1 VPQIHYEGKTY
12 EGQAGESVLDSLLRH
27 GLKVPYSCKAGACQT
42 CLMQARDGTVPPK
55 SQTGLKETLAA
66 QKYFLACVCHPEGDI
81 HVCTAG
87 DETKVSATVASIEDI
102 GASVLRVKLNCAQP
116 LGHRAGQYL
125 SLLRED
131 GLARSYSIAS
141 RPEDGLLEL
150 HVRLIPNGAMST
162 WLKTEAKPG
171 ASVRVQGPSGNC
183 FYVAGKPEQPLL
195 LAGTGT
201 GLAPL
206 YGIAQDA
213 LANGHTG
220 PIVLYHG
227 ARNPSGLYLI
237 QELKELAAKHANF
250 TYNACVLDDASDGL
264 LGGALDTVLL
274 AREKNLAQTRIFLC
288 GDPALVMGLRK
299 KLFMAG
305 ASLKQIF
312 ADAFLPSVK

>member
-1 VPQIHYEGKTY
+1 MPRIHYEGKVY
-12 EGQAGESVLDSLLRH
+12 EGNAGESVLDSLLRH
-27 GLKVPYSCKAGACQT
+27 GLNVPYSCKAGACQT
-42 CLMQARDGTVPPK
+42 CLMQARDGAVPVK

-66 QKYFLACVCHPEGDI
+66 QKYFLACVCHPEGDL
-81 HVCTAG
+81 HVCAAG
-87 DETKVSATVASIEDI
+87 DETKVSATVTLIEDI
-102 GASVLRVKLNCAQP
+102 GANVLRVKLECAQP

-125 SLLRED
+125 SLQRED

-150 HVRLIPNGAMST
+150 HIRMIPNGAMSG

-171 ASVRVQGPSGNC
+171 AKVRVQGPSGHC
-183 FYVAGKPEQPLL
+183 FYVAGKPEQALL
-195 LAGTGT
+195 LVGTGT

-206 YGIAQDA
+206 YGIVQDA
-213 LANGHTG
+213 LAHGHTG

-237 QELKELAAKHANF
+237 RELKELAAKHANF
-250 TYNACVLDDASDGL
+250 TYNACVMDDASDGL
-264 LGGALDTVLL
+264 LGGALDAVLL
-274 AREKNLAQTRIFLC
+274 AREKNLSQTRIFLC